1 MESVKRSRRLF
12 ARELSKT
19 HAHDFFHKNV
29 RSYELSFLNSK
40 QYSIYNSIYNR
51 FKYCNILQNL
61 FSVSICI
68 FYFWMCGF
76 AMVAHFLVLLH
87 LRGTQKLCFF
97 CSSQHCAWRGWQKF
111 FVHVS
116 PFVTREVCDQDR
128 ASSLVTLANVFV
140 SFLFIVKFCV
150 CNLNKLC
157 VVEINSNGN
166 DGFKQEHVESC
177 SSAT

>member
-19 HAHDFFHKNV
+19 HAYDFFHKNV

-87 LRGTQKLCFF
+87 LRGTQKTLLFLFFLALCLEGLAKVF
-97 CSSQHCAWRGWQKF
+97 CSCFTICYPGS
-111 FVHVS
+111 V
-116 PFVTREVCDQDR
+116 
-128 ASSLVTLANVFV
+128 
-140 SFLFIVKFCV
+140 
-150 CNLNKLC
+150 
-157 VVEINSNGN
+157 
-166 DGFKQEHVESC
+166 
-177 SSAT
+177 